1 LGEYLLSCGDFVMMW
16 QWLGGCAYLW
26 TAVSLKVVVAGWK
39 WYQSTRLVPAV
50 ILIHQYPK
58 SAQYSPS
65 CRLKTTKHTTCF
77 FQKKQKKLKT
87 PQKHH
92 KTPQNTINPPKK
104 PQKKPQNLKKRIKN
118 SSKRL
123 KTPKIDAQ
131 IEDLIRGAVFKK
143 AFSHGGTAE
152 ILAKNDNRPMIT
164 IGG

>member
-1 LGEYLLSCGDFVMMW
+1 LDCSFSKSGSGWV
-16 QWLGGCAYLW
+16 
-26 TAVSLKVVVAGWK
+26 AV
-39 WYQSTRLVPAV
+39 VPIDAACPRGHFNPSIPKIGV
-50 ILIHQYPK
+50 IL
-58 SAQYSPS
+58 AEFSPTNH
-65 CRLKTTKHTTCF
+65 KTHHLF
-77 FQKKQKKLKT
+77 FSKKTKKLKT

-104 PQKKPQNLKKRIKN
+104 PQKNPQNLKKRIKN